1 MPQYRYIPHIYAD
14 GEIQAPLKEARGL
27 CPRGGLRAW
36 SVQTYLGLLACTGM
50 RPRELLR
57 LTGVDVD
64 TQANALTVRQ
74 TKFSK
79 SRIVTLDP
87 TATSAIREYARIR
100 NRHVACP
107 QSAAFFLSDNGT
119 AFTYKK
125 ALWAFQHLS
134 SN

>member
-1 MPQYRYIPHIYAD
+1 VS
-14 GEIQAPLKEARGL
+14 AR
-27 CPRGGLRAW
+27 RSAAW

-79 SRIVTLDP
+79 SR
-87 TATSAIREYARIR
+87 Y
-100 NRHVACP
+100 RH
-107 QSAAFFLSDNGT
+107 LRSDSDERGSGICT
-119 AFTYKK
+119 
-125 ALWAFQHLS
+125 HS
-134 SN
+134 